1 MHAVVLVGGFGT
13 RLRPLTYS
21 IPKPLLPVAHTSML
35 ERLMNSL
42 ALGGVTHAVLALG
55 FKPEPF
61 MAAFPNDMC
70 GSVQLSY
77 AVEDT
82 PLDTAGAIGFA
93 ARTAGISE
101 TFVVANGDVITDLN
115 IASLILFHRQ
125 HGAEGTISLTPVS
138 DPSQYGIVEID
149 ANGQVERFVE
159 KPQPGMTTSN
169 FASAGTY
176 VLEPSALARMPGDQK
191 LSIERVVFPQMVADK
206 SLFAMSTNDYWIDAG
221 RPDTF
226 ISANVHVSKRAAKA
240 TDAPIH
246 PTATVAATA
255 VILDSVIGENVTVL
269 ERARIQHSVLLPG
282 ALVGEGAIV
291 IDSLVM
297 GKLGKNSQVTGSIIG
312 STGVVDQNEVCKDVS
327 IPAHD
332 PAHKPENPPKKSS
345 E

>member
-1 MHAVVLVGGFGT
+1 
-13 RLRPLTYS
+13 
-21 IPKPLLPVAHTSML
+21 ML

-101 TFVVANGDVITDLN
+101 TFVVANGDVLTDLD
-115 IASLILFHRQ
+115 IASLISFHRQ

-149 ANGQVERFVE
+149 ARGCVERFVE

-176 VLEPSALARMPGDQK
+176 VLEPSALERMPGDQK

-206 SLFAMSTNDYWIDAG
+206 SLFAMSTDDYWIDAG

-226 ISANVHVSKRAAKA
+226 ISANVHVSKRVAKV

-246 PTATVAATA
+246 STANVAATA
-255 VILDSVIGENVTVL
+255 VILDSVIGENATVL
-269 ERARIQHSVLLPG
+269 DGAHITHSVLLPG
-282 ALVGEGAIV
+282 AIVEQGAVI

-297 GKLGKNSQVTGSIIG
+297 GMVGANSQVTGSIIG
-312 STGVVDQNEVCKDVS
+312 STGVVGQNEVCNNASV
-327 IPAHD
+327 PAHD
-332 PAHKPENPPKKSS
+332 PTHKQE
-345 E
+345 

>member
-42 ALGGVTHAVLALG
+42 ARGGVTHAVLALG

-93 ARTAGISE
+93 ARVVGISE
-101 TFVVANGDVITDLN
+101 TFVVANGDVLTDLDV
-115 IASLILFHRQ
+115 ASLISFHRQ

-138 DPSQYGIVEID
+138 DPSQYGIVETD
-149 ANGQVERFVE
+149 AVGRVQRFIE
-159 KPQPGMTTSN
+159 KPQQGMTTSN

-176 VLEPSALARMPGDQK
+176 VLEPSALVRMPGDKK
-191 LSIERVVFPQMVADK
+191 LSVERVVFPQMVSDQ

-226 ISANVHVSKRAAKA
+226 ISANVDISKRSAQA

-246 PTATVAATA
+246 RTAIVATSA
-255 VILDSVIGENVTVL
+255 VIVDSVIGENVVVMDG
-269 ERARIQHSVLLPG
+269 ACIDHSVLLPG
-282 ALVGEGAIV
+282 AQIRQGAVV

-297 GKLGKNSQVTGSIIG
+297 GKVGINSRVSNSIIG
-312 STGVVDQNEVCKDVS
+312 STGVVSDNEVCNNASV
-327 IPAHD
+327 PAHD
-332 PAHKPENPPKKSS
+332 PAQVREKSPEKFP

>member
-93 ARTAGISE
+93 ARTAGINE
-101 TFVVANGDVITDLN
+101 TFVVANGDVLTDLD
-115 IASLILFHRQ
+115 IASLISFHRQ
-125 HGAEGTISLTPVS
+125 HGAEGTISLTPVR

-149 ANGQVERFVE
+149 ASGRVERFVE
-159 KPQPGMTTSN
+159 KPQPGITTSN

-176 VLEPSALARMPGDQK
+176 VLEPSALVRMPGDQK
-191 LSIERVVFPQMVADK
+191 LSIERVVFPAMVAEK

-226 ISANVHVSKRAAKA
+226 ISANVHVSKQIAKA

-246 PTATVAATA
+246 PTANVAATA
-255 VILDSVIGENVTVL
+255 VILDSVIGENATVL
-269 ERARIQHSVLLPG
+269 DGARIEHSVLLPG
-282 ALVGEGAIV
+282 AHVGQGAVI

-297 GKLGKNSQVTGSIIG
+297 GKVGANSQVTNSIIG
-312 STGVVDQNEVCKDVS
+312 STGVVGQDEMCNNGSV
-327 IPAHD
+327 PAHD
-332 PAHKPENPPKKSS
+332 PALKPE
-345 E
+345 

>member
-21 IPKPLLPVAHTSML
+21 IPKPLLPIAHVAMV

-93 ARTAGISE
+93 ARTAGINE
-101 TFVVANGDVITDLN
+101 TFVVANGDVLTDLD
-115 IASLILFHRQ
+115 IASLISFHRQ

-149 ANGQVERFVE
+149 ASGRVERFVE
-159 KPQPGMTTSN
+159 KPQPGITTSN

-176 VLEPSALARMPGDQK
+176 VLEPSALVRMPGDQK
-191 LSIERVVFPQMVADK
+191 LSIERVVFPAMVADK
-206 SLFAMSTNDYWIDAG
+206 SLFAMSTDDYWIDAG

-226 ISANVHVSKRAAKA
+226 ISANVHVSKRIAKA

-246 PTATVAATA
+246 PTSTVAATA
-255 VILDSVIGENVTVL
+255 VILDSVIGENATVL
-269 ERARIQHSVLLPG
+269 DGARIEHSVLLPG
-282 ALVGEGAIV
+282 AHVGQGAVI

-297 GKLGKNSQVTGSIIG
+297 GKVGANSQVTNSIIG
-312 STGVVDQNEVCKDVS
+312 STGVVGQNEICNNGSV
-327 IPAHD
+327 PAHD
-332 PAHKPENPPKKSS
+332 PALKPE
-345 E
+345 

>member
-1 MHAVVLVGGFGT
+1 
-13 RLRPLTYS
+13 
-21 IPKPLLPVAHTSML
+21 ML

-101 TFVVANGDVITDLN
+101 TFVVANGDVLTDLD
-115 IASLILFHRQ
+115 IASLISFHRQ

-149 ANGQVERFVE
+149 ARGCVERFVE

-176 VLEPSALARMPGDQK
+176 VLEPSALERMPGDQK

-206 SLFAMSTNDYWIDAG
+206 SLFAMSTDDYWIDAG

-226 ISANVHVSKRAAKA
+226 ISANVHVSKRVAKV

-246 PTATVAATA
+246 PTANVAATA
-255 VILDSVIGENVTVL
+255 VILDSVIGENATVL
-269 ERARIQHSVLLPG
+269 DGAHITHSVLLPG
-282 ALVGEGAIV
+282 AIVEQGAVI

-297 GKLGKNSQVTGSIIG
+297 GMVGANSQVTGSIIG
-312 STGVVDQNEVCKDVS
+312 STGVVGQNEVCNNASV
-327 IPAHD
+327 PAHD
-332 PAHKPENPPKKSS
+332 PTHKQE
-345 E
+345 

>member
-1 MHAVVLVGGFGT
+1 
-13 RLRPLTYS
+13 
-21 IPKPLLPVAHTSML
+21 ML

-77 AVEDT
+77 AVEET

-101 TFVVANGDVITDLN
+101 TFVVANGDVLTDLD
-115 IASLILFHRQ
+115 IASLISFHRQ

-149 ANGQVERFVE
+149 ARGCVERFVE

-206 SLFAMSTNDYWIDAG
+206 SLFAMSTDDYWIDAG

-226 ISANVHVSKRAAKA
+226 ISANVHVSKRVVKE

-246 PTATVAATA
+246 PTANVAVTA
-255 VILDSVIGENVTVL
+255 VILDSVVGENATVL
-269 ERARIQHSVLLPG
+269 DGAHITHSVLLPG
-282 ALVGEGAIV
+282 AIVEQGAVI

-297 GKLGKNSQVTGSIIG
+297 GRVGANSQVTGSIIG
-312 STGVVDQNEVCKDVS
+312 STGVVGQNEMCNNASV
-327 IPAHD
+327 PAHD
-332 PAHKPENPPKKSS
+332 PTPKPE
-345 E
+345 

>member
-42 ALGGVTHAVLALG
+42 ARGGVTHAVLALG

-93 ARTAGISE
+93 ARAAGISD
-101 TFVVANGDVITDLN
+101 TFVVANGDVLTDLD
-115 IASLILFHRQ
+115 IASLIAFHRQ
-125 HGAEGTISLTPVS
+125 HGAQGTISLTPVS

-149 ANGQVERFVE
+149 ADGRVERFVE
-159 KPQPGMTTSN
+159 KPQPGITTSN

-176 VLEPSALARMPGDQK
+176 VLEASALTRMPGDKK

-206 SLFAMSTNDYWIDAG
+206 SLFAMSSNDYWIDAG

-226 ISANVHVSKRAAKA
+226 IEANAYVSKRAVKP
-240 TDAPIH
+240 TDRPIH
-246 PTATVAATA
+246 PTAIVAMSA
-255 VILDSVIGENVTVL
+255 VVVDSVIGENATVL
-269 ERARIQHSVLLPG
+269 DGARIQHSVLLPG
-282 ALVGEGAIV
+282 AQIGAGAVV

-297 GKLGKNSQVTGSIIG
+297 GKVGNNSQVSNSIIG
-312 STGVVDQNEVCKDVS
+312 STGVVSDNEVCNNAAV
-327 IPAHD
+327 PAHD
-332 PAHKPENPPKKSS
+332 PAQVPEKSP

>member
-101 TFVVANGDVITDLN
+101 TFVVANGDVLTDLD
-115 IASLILFHRQ
+115 IASLISFHRQ

-149 ANGQVERFVE
+149 ARGCVERFVE

-176 VLEPSALARMPGDQK
+176 VLEPSALERMPGNQK

-206 SLFAMSTNDYWIDAG
+206 SLFAMSTDDYWIDAG

-226 ISANVHVSKRAAKA
+226 ISANVHVSKRVAKV

-246 PTATVAATA
+246 PTANVAATA
-255 VILDSVIGENVTVL
+255 VILDSVIGENATVL
-269 ERARIQHSVLLPG
+269 DGAHITHSVLLPG
-282 ALVGEGAIV
+282 AIVEQGAVI

-297 GKLGKNSQVTGSIIG
+297 GMVGANSQVTGSIIG
-312 STGVVDQNEVCKDVS
+312 STGVVGQNEMCNNASV
-327 IPAHD
+327 PAHD
-332 PAHKPENPPKKSS
+332 PTHKQE
-345 E
+345 

>member
-101 TFVVANGDVITDLN
+101 TFVVANGDVLTDLD
-115 IASLILFHRQ
+115 IASLISFHRQ

-149 ANGQVERFVE
+149 ARGCVERFVE

-176 VLEPSALARMPGDQK
+176 VLEPSALERMPGDQK

-206 SLFAMSTNDYWIDAG
+206 SLFAMSTDDYWIDAG

-226 ISANVHVSKRAAKA
+226 ISANVHVSKRVAKV

-246 PTATVAATA
+246 PTANVAATA
-255 VILDSVIGENVTVL
+255 VILDSVIGENATVL
-269 ERARIQHSVLLPG
+269 DGAHITHSVLLPG
-282 ALVGEGAIV
+282 SIVEQGAVI

-297 GKLGKNSQVTGSIIG
+297 GMVGANSQVTGSIIG
-312 STGVVDQNEVCKDVS
+312 STGVVGQNEVCNNASV
-327 IPAHD
+327 PAHD
-332 PAHKPENPPKKSS
+332 PTHKQE
-345 E
+345 

>member
-101 TFVVANGDVITDLN
+101 TFVVANGDVLTDLD
-115 IASLILFHRQ
+115 IASLISFHRQ

-149 ANGQVERFVE
+149 ARGCVERFVE

-176 VLEPSALARMPGDQK
+176 VLEPSALERMPGDQK

-206 SLFAMSTNDYWIDAG
+206 SLFAMSTDDYWIDAG

-226 ISANVHVSKRAAKA
+226 ISANVHVSKRVAKV

-246 PTATVAATA
+246 STANVAATA
-255 VILDSVIGENVTVL
+255 VILDSVIGENATVL
-269 ERARIQHSVLLPG
+269 DGAHITHSVLLPG
-282 ALVGEGAIV
+282 AIVEQGAVI

-297 GKLGKNSQVTGSIIG
+297 GRVGANSQVTGSIIG
-312 STGVVDQNEVCKDVS
+312 STGVVGQNEMCNNASV
-327 IPAHD
+327 PAHD
-332 PAHKPENPPKKSS
+332 PTHKQE
-345 E
+345 

>member
-77 AVEDT
+77 AVEDS

-101 TFVVANGDVITDLN
+101 TFVVANGDVLTDLD
-115 IASLILFHRQ
+115 IASLISFHRQ

-149 ANGQVERFVE
+149 ANGRVERFIE
-159 KPQPGMTTSN
+159 KPQPGITASN

-176 VLEPSALARMPGDQK
+176 VLEPSALKRMPGDQK
-191 LSIERVVFPQMVADK
+191 LSIERVVFPQMVADN
-206 SLFAMSTNDYWIDAG
+206 SLFAMSSNDYWIDAG

-226 ISANVHVSKRAAKA
+226 ISANVHVSKRAVKP

-246 PTATVAATA
+246 PTASVAPTA
-255 VILDSVIGENVTVL
+255 IILDSVIGENVTVL
-269 ERARIQHSVLLPG
+269 DGARIQNSVLLPG
-282 ALVGEGAIV
+282 ALVGESAVV

-297 GKLGKNSQVTGSIIG
+297 GKIGSNSQVSHSIIG
-312 STGVVDQNEVCKDVS
+312 STGVVEQNEVCNNASV
-327 IPAHD
+327 PARD
-332 PAHKPENPPKKSS
+332 PASAS

>member
-1 MHAVVLVGGFGT
+1 
-13 RLRPLTYS
+13 
-21 IPKPLLPVAHTSML
+21 ML

-101 TFVVANGDVITDLN
+101 TFVVANGDVLTDLD
-115 IASLILFHRQ
+115 IASLISFHRQ

-149 ANGQVERFVE
+149 VWGCVERFVE

-176 VLEPSALARMPGDQK
+176 VLEPSALERMPGDQK

-206 SLFAMSTNDYWIDAG
+206 SLFAMSTDDYWIDAG

-226 ISANVHVSKRAAKA
+226 ISANVHVSKRVAKV

-246 PTATVAATA
+246 PTANVAATA
-255 VILDSVIGENVTVL
+255 VILDSVIGENATVL
-269 ERARIQHSVLLPG
+269 DGAHITHSVLLPG
-282 ALVGEGAIV
+282 AIVEQGAVI

-297 GKLGKNSQVTGSIIG
+297 GRVGANSQVTGSIIG
-312 STGVVDQNEVCKDVS
+312 STGVVGQNEVCNNASV
-327 IPAHD
+327 PAHD
-332 PAHKPENPPKKSS
+332 PTHKQE
-345 E
+345 

>member
-1 MHAVVLVGGFGT
+1 
-13 RLRPLTYS
+13 
-21 IPKPLLPVAHTSML
+21 ML

-101 TFVVANGDVITDLN
+101 TFVVANGDVLTDLD
-115 IASLILFHRQ
+115 IASLISFHRQ

-149 ANGQVERFVE
+149 ARGCVERFVE

-176 VLEPSALARMPGDQK
+176 VLEPSALERMPGDQK

-206 SLFAMSTNDYWIDAG
+206 SLFAKSTDDYWIDAG

-226 ISANVHVSKRAAKA
+226 ISANVHVSKRVAKV

-246 PTATVAATA
+246 PTANVAATA
-255 VILDSVIGENVTVL
+255 VILDSVIGENATVL
-269 ERARIQHSVLLPG
+269 DGAHITHSVLLPG
-282 ALVGEGAIV
+282 AIVEQGAVI

-297 GKLGKNSQVTGSIIG
+297 GRVGANSQVTGSIIG
-312 STGVVDQNEVCKDVS
+312 STGVVGQNEVCNNASV
-327 IPAHD
+327 PAHD
-332 PAHKPENPPKKSS
+332 PTHKQE
-345 E
+345 

>member
-1 MHAVVLVGGFGT
+1 
-13 RLRPLTYS
+13 
-21 IPKPLLPVAHTSML
+21 ML

-77 AVEDT
+77 AVEDS

-93 ARTAGISE
+93 ARTAGIGE
-101 TFVVANGDVITDLN
+101 TFVVANGDVLTDLD
-115 IASLILFHRQ
+115 IASLISFHRQ

-149 ANGQVERFVE
+149 ASGRVERFVE

-176 VLEPSALARMPGDQK
+176 VLEPSALVRMPGDQK
-191 LSIERVVFPQMVADK
+191 LSIERVVFPQMVADG
-206 SLFAMSTNDYWIDAG
+206 SLFAMSTDDYWIDAG

-246 PTATVAATA
+246 PTATVAETA
-255 VILDSVIGENVTVL
+255 EILDSVIGENATVL
-269 ERARIQHSVLLPG
+269 DGARIQHSVLLPG
-282 ALVGEGAIV
+282 AIVEQGAVI

-297 GKLGKNSQVTGSIIG
+297 GRVGTNSQVTGSIIG
-312 STGVVDQNEVCKDVS
+312 FTGVVGQNEMCNNASV
-327 IPAHD
+327 PAHD
-332 PAHKPENPPKKSS
+332 PALQQE
-345 E
+345 

>member
-93 ARTAGISE
+93 ARTAGISQ
-101 TFVVANGDVITDLN
+101 TFVVANGDVLTDLD
-115 IASLILFHRQ
+115 IASLISFHRQ

-149 ANGQVERFVE
+149 ASGRVERFVE
-159 KPQPGMTTSN
+159 KPQPGATTSN

-191 LSIERVVFPQMVADK
+191 LSIERVVFPQMVADE
-206 SLFAMSTNDYWIDAG
+206 SLFAMSTDDYWIDAG

-226 ISANVHVSKRAAKA
+226 ISANVHVAKRAAKV
-240 TDAPIH
+240 TDASIH

-255 VILDSVIGENVTVL
+255 VILDSVIGENATVL
-269 ERARIQHSVLLPG
+269 DGARIQHSVLLPG
-282 ALVGEGAIV
+282 AFVGQGAVV

-297 GKLGKNSQVTGSIIG
+297 GKLDTNSQVTNSIIG
-312 STGVVDQNEVCKDVS
+312 STGVVGQNEMCSNASV
-327 IPAHD
+327 PAHD
-332 PAHKPENPPKKSS
+332 PAQKPENFPEKFP

>member
-93 ARTAGISE
+93 ARTAGINE
-101 TFVVANGDVITDLN
+101 TFVVANGDVLTDLD
-115 IASLILFHRQ
+115 IASLISFHRQ

-149 ANGQVERFVE
+149 ASGRVERFVE
-159 KPQPGMTTSN
+159 KPQPGITTSN

-176 VLEPSALARMPGDQK
+176 VLEPSALVRMPGDQK
-191 LSIERVVFPQMVADK
+191 LSIERVVFPAMVAEK

-226 ISANVHVSKRAAKA
+226 ISANVHVSKQVAKA

-246 PTATVAATA
+246 PTANVAATA
-255 VILDSVIGENVTVL
+255 VILDSVIGENATVL
-269 ERARIQHSVLLPG
+269 DGARIEHSVLLPG
-282 ALVGEGAIV
+282 AHVGQGAVI

-297 GKLGKNSQVTGSIIG
+297 GKVGANSQVTNSIIG
-312 STGVVDQNEVCKDVS
+312 STGVVGQNEICNNGSV
-327 IPAHD
+327 PAHD
-332 PAHKPENPPKKSS
+332 PALKPE
-345 E
+345 

>member
-93 ARTAGISE
+93 ARSAGISE
-101 TFVVANGDVITDLN
+101 TFVVANGDVLTDLD
-115 IASLILFHRQ
+115 IASLISFHRQ

-149 ANGQVERFVE
+149 TNGRVERFVE
-159 KPQPGMTTSN
+159 KPQPGTTTSN

-176 VLEPSALARMPGDQK
+176 VLEPSALTRMPGDQK

-206 SLFAMSTNDYWIDAG
+206 SLFAMSTDDYWIDAG

-226 ISANVHVSKRAAKA
+226 ISANVHVSKRAAQV

-246 PTATVAATA
+246 PTAKVAATA
-255 VILDSVIGENVTVL
+255 VILESVIGENATVL
-269 ERARIQHSVLLPG
+269 DGARIQHSVLLPG
-282 ALVGEGAIV
+282 AHVGRGAVV

-297 GKLGKNSQVTGSIIG
+297 GNLGTDSRVTGSIIG
-312 STGVVDQNEVCKDVS
+312 STGVVDQNGVCTNASV
-327 IPAHD
+327 PAHD
-332 PAHKPENPPKKSS
+332 PTQKPENSPKKSS

>member
-93 ARTAGISE
+93 ARTAGINE
-101 TFVVANGDVITDLN
+101 TFVVANGDVLTDLD
-115 IASLILFHRQ
+115 IASLISFHRQ

-149 ANGQVERFVE
+149 ASGRVERFVE
-159 KPQPGMTTSN
+159 KPQPGITTSN

-176 VLEPSALARMPGDQK
+176 VLEPSALVRMPGDQK
-191 LSIERVVFPQMVADK
+191 LSIERVVFPAMVADK

-226 ISANVHVSKRAAKA
+226 ISANVHVSKQIAKA

-246 PTATVAATA
+246 PTANVAATA
-255 VILDSVIGENVTVL
+255 VILDSVIGENATVL
-269 ERARIQHSVLLPG
+269 DGARITHSVLLPG
-282 ALVGEGAIV
+282 AHVGHGAVI

-297 GKLGKNSQVTGSIIG
+297 GKVGANSQVTSSIIG
-312 STGVVDQNEVCKDVS
+312 STGVVGQNEICNNVS
-327 IPAHD
+327 VPAHD
-332 PAHKPENPPKKSS
+332 PALKQE
-345 E
+345 

>member
-1 MHAVVLVGGFGT
+1 
-13 RLRPLTYS
+13 
-21 IPKPLLPVAHTSML
+21 ML

-93 ARTAGISE
+93 ARTVGISE
-101 TFVVANGDVITDLN
+101 TFVVANGDVLTDLD
-115 IASLILFHRQ
+115 IASLISFHRQ

-149 ANGQVERFVE
+149 ARGCVERFVE

-206 SLFAMSTNDYWIDAG
+206 SLFAMSTDDYWIDAG

-226 ISANVHVSKRAAKA
+226 ISANVHVSKRVVKE

-246 PTATVAATA
+246 PTANVAVTA
-255 VILDSVIGENVTVL
+255 VILDSVVGENATVL
-269 ERARIQHSVLLPG
+269 DGAHITHSVLLPG
-282 ALVGEGAIV
+282 AIVEQGAVI

-297 GKLGKNSQVTGSIIG
+297 GRVGANSQVTGSIIG
-312 STGVVDQNEVCKDVS
+312 STGVVGQNEMCNNASV
-327 IPAHD
+327 PAHD
-332 PAHKPENPPKKSS
+332 PTPKPE
-345 E
+345 

>member
-1 MHAVVLVGGFGT
+1 MHAVVLGGGFGT

-93 ARTAGISE
+93 ARTAGIRE
-101 TFVVANGDVITDLN
+101 TFVVANGDVLTDLD
-115 IASLILFHRQ
+115 IASLISFHRQ

-149 ANGQVERFVE
+149 ASGRVERFVE
-159 KPQPGMTTSN
+159 KPQPGITTSN

-176 VLEPSALARMPGDQK
+176 VLEPSALVRMPGDQK
-191 LSIERVVFPQMVADK
+191 LSIERVVFPAMVADK

-226 ISANVHVSKRAAKA
+226 ISANVHVSKQIAKA

-246 PTATVAATA
+246 PTANVAATA
-255 VILDSVIGENVTVL
+255 VILDSVIGENATVL
-269 ERARIQHSVLLPG
+269 DGARIEHSVLLPG
-282 ALVGEGAIV
+282 AHVGQGAVI

-297 GKLGKNSQVTGSIIG
+297 GKVGANSQVTNSIIG
-312 STGVVDQNEVCKDVS
+312 STGVVGQNETCNNGSV
-327 IPAHD
+327 PAYD
-332 PAHKPENPPKKSS
+332 PALKPE
-345 E
+345 

>member
-1 MHAVVLVGGFGT
+1 
-13 RLRPLTYS
+13 
-21 IPKPLLPVAHTSML
+21 ML

-101 TFVVANGDVITDLN
+101 TFVVANGDVLTDLD
-115 IASLILFHRQ
+115 IASLISFHRQ

-149 ANGQVERFVE
+149 ARGCVERFVE

-176 VLEPSALARMPGDQK
+176 VLEPSALERMPGDQK
-191 LSIERVVFPQMVADK
+191 LSIERIVFPQMVADK
-206 SLFAMSTNDYWIDAG
+206 SLFAMSTDDYWIDAG

-226 ISANVHVSKRAAKA
+226 ISANVHVSKRVVKE

-246 PTATVAATA
+246 PTANVAATA
-255 VILDSVIGENVTVL
+255 VILDSVVGENATVL
-269 ERARIQHSVLLPG
+269 DGAHITHSVLLPG
-282 ALVGEGAIV
+282 AIVEQGAVI

-297 GKLGKNSQVTGSIIG
+297 GMVGANSQVTGSIIG
-312 STGVVDQNEVCKDVS
+312 STGVVGQNEVCNNASV
-327 IPAHD
+327 PAHD
-332 PAHKPENPPKKSS
+332 PTHKQE
-345 E
+345 

>member
-1 MHAVVLVGGFGT
+1 
-13 RLRPLTYS
+13 
-21 IPKPLLPVAHTSML
+21 ML

-101 TFVVANGDVITDLN
+101 TFVVANGDVLTDLD
-115 IASLILFHRQ
+115 IASLISFHRQ
-125 HGAEGTISLTPVS
+125 HSAEGTISLTPVS

-149 ANGQVERFVE
+149 ARGCVERFVE

-176 VLEPSALARMPGDQK
+176 VLEPSALERMPGDQK

-206 SLFAMSTNDYWIDAG
+206 SLFAMSTDDYWIDAG

-226 ISANVHVSKRAAKA
+226 ISANVHVSKRVAKV

-246 PTATVAATA
+246 PTANVAATA
-255 VILDSVIGENVTVL
+255 VILDSVIGENATVL
-269 ERARIQHSVLLPG
+269 DGAHITHSVLLPG
-282 ALVGEGAIV
+282 AIVEQGAVI

-297 GKLGKNSQVTGSIIG
+297 GMVGANSQVTGSIIG
-312 STGVVDQNEVCKDVS
+312 STGVVGQNEVCNNASV
-327 IPAHD
+327 PAHD
-332 PAHKPENPPKKSS
+332 PTHKQE
-345 E
+345 

>member
-1 MHAVVLVGGFGT
+1 
-13 RLRPLTYS
+13 
-21 IPKPLLPVAHTSML
+21 ML

-101 TFVVANGDVITDLN
+101 TFVVANGDVLTDLD
-115 IASLILFHRQ
+115 IASLISFHRQ

-149 ANGQVERFVE
+149 ARGCVERFVE

-176 VLEPSALARMPGDQK
+176 VLEPSALERMPGDQK

-206 SLFAMSTNDYWIDAG
+206 SLFAMSTDDYWIDAG

-226 ISANVHVSKRAAKA
+226 ISANVHVSKRVAKV

-246 PTATVAATA
+246 PTANVAATA
-255 VILDSVIGENVTVL
+255 VILDSVIGENATVL
-269 ERARIQHSVLLPG
+269 DGAHITHSVLLPG
-282 ALVGEGAIV
+282 SIVEQGAVI

-297 GKLGKNSQVTGSIIG
+297 GMVGANSQVTGSIIG
-312 STGVVDQNEVCKDVS
+312 STGVVGQNEVCNNASV
-327 IPAHD
+327 PAHD
-332 PAHKPENPPKKSS
+332 PTHKQE
-345 E
+345 

>member
-101 TFVVANGDVITDLN
+101 TFVVANGDVLTDLD
-115 IASLILFHRQ
+115 IASLISFHRQ

-138 DPSQYGIVEID
+138 DP
-149 ANGQVERFVE
+149 
-159 KPQPGMTTSN
+159 
-169 FASAGTY
+169 
-176 VLEPSALARMPGDQK
+176 
-191 LSIERVVFPQMVADK
+191 
-206 SLFAMSTNDYWIDAG
+206 
-221 RPDTF
+221 
-226 ISANVHVSKRAAKA
+226 
-240 TDAPIH
+240 
-246 PTATVAATA
+246 
-255 VILDSVIGENVTVL
+255 
-269 ERARIQHSVLLPG
+269 
-282 ALVGEGAIV
+282 
-291 IDSLVM
+291 
-297 GKLGKNSQVTGSIIG
+297 
-312 STGVVDQNEVCKDVS
+312 
-327 IPAHD
+327 
-332 PAHKPENPPKKSS
+332 
-345 E
+345 